1 MKLSSLREI
10 VAELDAR
17 REIALKYEI
26 ERFVRPA
33 EIDFG
38 HFRYT
43 AAPNAPN
50 NLSQRIKDWLEE
62 TTGVEWEVLQANDGG
77 PESVKERRDAQGRGE
92 AARGGGAS
100 GDRRGAARVPGRQ
113 GAARG

>member
-1 MKLSSLREI
+1 MKLASLREI

-33 EIDFG
+33 EITWG

-43 AAPNAPN
+43 AAPNAPA
-50 NLSQRIKDWLEE
+50 
-62 TTGVEWEVLQANDGG
+62 T
-77 PESVKERRDAQGRGE
+77 P
-92 AARGGGAS
+92 
-100 GDRRGAARVPGRQ
+100 
-113 GAARG
+113 